1 MKQGSSITN
10 MSNQKLIVGICL
22 VGLGLAAV
30 ISLSTLVAAKSKQTG
45 GTLATGSATR
55 DFSTVGNRSL
65 KQRAA
70 VKGIIYGT
78 ESNYDGIRSDKKLAT
93 LIGKESMML
102 IPGWELKWHVG
113 NQPLRPDF
121 ARFDFTRADWMAKF
135 ASSNR
140 MMLRGHVLVW
150 HESLPPW
157 FAQKV
162 NKQNAKQVLTEHIQK
177 VAGRYAGKMHSWDVV
192 NEAIAVYE
200 GQPLGLRKTPWL
212 ELLGQDYIEIAFRA
226 AAKADPKALLVYN
239 DYGLEYDTP
248 EDEAKRSA
256 VLKLLKHLKSRGVPI
271 NALGIQS
278 HLDAHET
285 RFNAKKFR
293 AFLKQVAAL
302 DLKIMITE
310 LDVNDQKLPANPAV
324 RDRIVAGVYEDYLSA
339 ALSEK
344 AVTTVV
350 TWGITDRFTWLSNH
364 TPRGDGAALRPLP
377 LDASLKT
384 KLAWNA
390 IARAFDRAP
399 KR

>member
-1 MKQGSSITN
+1 
-10 MSNQKLIVGICL
+10 MSNQKLIAGISL
-22 VGLGLAAV
+22 FGLGLAAL
-30 ISLSTLVAAKSKQTG
+30 IGLNTLVSAKPQQTSG
-45 GTLATGSATR
+45 ISATGSNPR
-55 DFSTVGNRSL
+55 DFKIVGKGSL

-70 VKGIIYGT
+70 AKGIIYGT
-78 ESNYDGIRSDKKLAT
+78 ESTYDGIRSDKKLAT

-102 IPGWELKWHVG
+102 VPGWELKWDVG

-121 ARFDFTRADWMAKF
+121 TSFDFTRADWMVKF

-150 HESLPPW
+150 HESLPAW

-162 NKQNAKQVLTEHIQK
+162 TKKNAKQVLTEHIQK

-248 EDEAKRSA
+248 EDEAKRTA

-324 RDRIVAGVYEDYLSA
+324 RDRIIAGVYEDYLSA

-344 AVTTVV
+344 SVTTVV

-364 TPRGDGAALRPLP
+364 RPRGDGAALRPLP
-377 LDASLKT
+377 LDRNLKP
-384 KLAWNA
+384 KLVWNA
-390 IARAFDRAP
+390 MARAFDRAP

>member
-1 MKQGSSITN
+1 
-10 MSNQKLIVGICL
+10 MSNKKLIAGISL
-22 VGLGLAAV
+22 FGLGLTALV
-30 ISLSTLVAAKSKQTG
+30 SLNTLVIAKPNQSG
-45 GTLATGSATR
+45 NILVAGSAKR
-55 DFSTVGNRSL
+55 DFSVVGKRSL

-70 VKGIIYGT
+70 AKGIIYGI
-78 ESNYDGIRSDKKLAT
+78 ESTYDDINSDKKLAT

-102 IPGWELKWHVG
+102 APGLELKWHVG
-113 NQPLRPDF
+113 GNPLRPDLTS
-121 ARFDFTRADWMAKF
+121 FDFTRADWMAKF

-140 MMLRGHVLVW
+140 MMLRGHTLVW
-150 HESLPPW
+150 HESLPHW
-157 FAQKV
+157 FAEKV
-162 NKQNAKQVLTEHIQK
+162 NKQNAQQVLTQHIQK

-200 GQPLGLRKTPWL
+200 GRPLGLRKTPWW
-212 ELLGQDYIEIAFRA
+212 ELLGPDYIEIAFRA

-248 EDEAKRSA
+248 EDEAKRTA
-256 VLKLLKHLKSRGVPI
+256 VLKLLKHLKAKGVPI
-271 NALGIQS
+271 HALGIQS
-278 HLDAHET
+278 HLEGHET

-302 DLKIMITE
+302 NLKIMITE
-310 LDVNDQKLPANPAV
+310 LDVNDQKLPANPVV
-324 RDRIVAGVYEDYLSA
+324 RDRIVAGIYEDYLTA

-350 TWGITDRFTWLSNH
+350 IWGITDRISWLSTKH
-364 TPRGDGAALRPLP
+364 PRPDGAALRPLP
-377 LDASLKT
+377 LDTNLKP

>member
-1 MKQGSSITN
+1 MLNK
-10 MSNQKLIVGICL
+10 KLIAGISL
-22 VGLGLAAV
+22 LGLGLA
-30 ISLSTLVAAKSKQTG
+30 TLVSLTTFALAKQKQTSG
-45 GTLATGSATR
+45 ISAVGSATR
-55 DFSTVGNRSL
+55 DFRIVGKRSL

-70 VKGIIYGT
+70 AKGIMYGI
-78 ESNYDGIRSDKKLAT
+78 ESTYGDINSDTKLAT
-93 LIGKESMML
+93 LIAKESMML
-102 IPGWELKWHVG
+102 APGLELKWHVG
-113 NQPLRPDF
+113 DNSLRPDLD
-121 ARFDFTRADWMAKF
+121 RFDFTRADWMAKF
-135 ASSNR
+135 ASTHGMR
-140 MMLRGHVLVW
+140 LRGHTLVW

-157 FAQKV
+157 FAEKV
-162 NKQNAKQVLTEHIQK
+162 NKQNAKQVLTQHIQK

-200 GQPLGLRKTPWL
+200 GQPLSLRKTPWS
-212 ELLGQDYIEIAFRA
+212 ELLGPDYIEIAFRA

-248 EDEAKRSA
+248 EDEAKRTA
-256 VLKLLKHLKSRGVPI
+256 VLKLLKHLKSKGVPI
-271 NALGIQS
+271 QALGIQS
-278 HLDAHET
+278 HLEGHET

-302 DLKIMITE
+302 NLKIMITE

-324 RDRIVAGVYEDYLSA
+324 RDRIVAAIYEDYLSA

-350 TWGITDRFTWLSNH
+350 VWGITDRISWLSTKN
-364 TPRGDGAALRPLP
+364 PRADGAALRPLP
-377 LDASLKT
+377 LDANFKP
-384 KLAWNA
+384 KLVWNA

>member
-1 MKQGSSITN
+1 
-10 MSNQKLIVGICL
+10 MSNQKLIAGISL
-22 VGLGLAAV
+22 FGLGLAAL
-30 ISLSTLVAAKSKQTG
+30 IGLNTLVAAKPQQTSG
-45 GTLATGSATR
+45 ISATGSTQR
-55 DFSTVGNRSL
+55 DFKIVGKRSL

-70 VKGIIYGT
+70 AKGIIYGT
-78 ESNYDGIRSDKKLAT
+78 ESTYDGIRSDKKLAT

-102 IPGWELKWHVG
+102 VPGWELKWDVG
-113 NQPLRPDF
+113 AKPLRPDF
-121 ARFDFTRADWMAKF
+121 TSFDFTRADWMVKF

-162 NKQNAKQVLTEHIQK
+162 TKQNAKQVLTEHIQK
-177 VAGRYAGKMHSWDVV
+177 VASRYAGKMHSWDVV

-248 EDEAKRSA
+248 EDEAKRTA

-339 ALSEK
+339 ALSET

-364 TPRGDGAALRPLP
+364 RPRGDGGAVRPLP
-377 LDASLKT
+377 LDANLKP
-384 KLAWNA
+384 KLVWNA
-390 IARAFDRAP
+390 MARAFDRAP